1 MKRNVEQANNN
12 FRMKIQCVLKNDKE
26 EILRTLIL
34 FYIINYVFMIENM
47 KLNIHDNFTNLF

>member
-1 MKRNVEQANNN
+1 
-12 FRMKIQCVLKNDKE
+12 MKIQCVLKNDKE

>member
-1 MKRNVEQANNN
+1 
-12 FRMKIQCVLKNDKE
+12 MKIQCVLKNDKE

-34 FYIINYVFMIENM
+34 FYIINYFMIENM